1 VAEFEYDADKTRD
14 WVHAHWRHCLLLAR
28 AGAGGGA
35 LAFLEGFE
43 AEIDGL
49 AGRMSSGDAELFRA
63 AVAAEQ
69 TALAELHATDKPAL
83 YARLGLSEAELAAV
97 DRQRR
102 TRRGLEGESGCALL
116 IAAALGASG
125 LIAAMI

>member
-1 VAEFEYDADKTRD
+1 VAEFEYDVDKTRD

-43 AEIDGL
+43 DDIDAL
-49 AGRMSSGDAELFRA
+49 AARMSAEDAVLFRA

-69 TALAELHATDKPAL
+69 AALAELHAQDHAAL

-102 TRRGLEGESGCALL
+102 ARRGLEGESGCALL

-125 LIAAMI
+125 LIAVLA